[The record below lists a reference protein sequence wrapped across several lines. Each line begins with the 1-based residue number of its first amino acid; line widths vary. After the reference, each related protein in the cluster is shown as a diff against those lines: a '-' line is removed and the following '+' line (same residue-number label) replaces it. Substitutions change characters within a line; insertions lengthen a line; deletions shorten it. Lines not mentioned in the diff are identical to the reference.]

1 MDDVMEHL
9 EDTIDNREI
18 MQRFLPALPDEE
30 QMELEQPQ
38 KASINS
44 QEAEVKEAML
54 NTVIEKEEDTP
65 QKDDQEAL
73 LVVKENPFEMEQVIE
88 NHSNVEQNEV
98 TNPVNT
104 TAQFIGE
111 QEEDQVEKLSEAY
124 CEA

>member
-65 QKDDQEAL
+65 QKDEQEAL
-73 LVVKENPFEMEQVIE
+73 LVVKENPFEMEQAIE

-104 TAQFIGE
+104 TA
-111 QEEDQVEKLSEAY
+111 
-124 CEA
+124 